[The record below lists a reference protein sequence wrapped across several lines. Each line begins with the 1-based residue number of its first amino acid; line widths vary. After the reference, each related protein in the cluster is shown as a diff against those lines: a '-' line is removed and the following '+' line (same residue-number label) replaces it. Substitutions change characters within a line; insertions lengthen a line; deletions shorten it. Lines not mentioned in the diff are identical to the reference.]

1 MQFIEPKDSKVKN
14 ERASSLTHDDSML
27 IDKMRNQS
35 ITVRN
40 MLREKFTSKKIMT
53 ESEKKKMGESSI
65 LAFNQ
70 NFL

>member
-1 MQFIEPKDSKVKN
+1 
-14 ERASSLTHDDSML
+14 ML